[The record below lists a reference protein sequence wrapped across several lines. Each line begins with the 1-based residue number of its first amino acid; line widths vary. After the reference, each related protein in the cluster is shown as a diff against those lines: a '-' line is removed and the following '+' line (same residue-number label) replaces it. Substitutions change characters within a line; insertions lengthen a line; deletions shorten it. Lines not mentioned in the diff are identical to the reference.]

1 MDLTVVRQRRREL
14 GITQQDLADLAGVSV
29 RFLRELERGK
39 QSIQLNAFLAVL
51 DALGLEAQI
60 GVRTPTTQLNEAS

>member
-29 RFLRELERGK
+29 RFLRELEGGK

-51 DALGLEAQI
+51 DALGLEAKI
-60 GVRTPTTQLNEAS
+60 SVRTPTMQLNEAS